1 LLRLAVAVFVKTPG
15 LSSIKTRLAK
25 EIGESEAL
33 SFYQWSLKST
43 EKLVTD
49 AAQNNSSILPFWAV
63 AEEKALNHPLWASWP
78 RVLQKGEGL
87 GLRMASVY
95 RTLRQK
101 HDFVM
106 LLGADCPHMPS
117 DFILKA
123 YEKLNS
129 GAYDSVLGPSADG
142 GFYLFASSLNFSDA
156 QWTAPNYSTSQT
168 RAEFV
173 QALKLQKERGFL
185 LPELF
190 DIDTKADLERLKGAW
205 CPFR

>member
-1 LLRLAVAVFVKTPG
+1 
-15 LSSIKTRLAK
+15 LAK

-33 SFYQWSLKST
+33 AFYQLSLKST
-43 EKLVTD
+43 EKFVTE
-49 AAQNNSSILPFWAV
+49 AAQSNSSISPFWAV

-95 RTLRQK
+95 RALRQG

-117 DFILKA
+117 DFILQA
-123 YEKLNS
+123 YEKLSS
-129 GAYDSVLGPSADG
+129 GNFDFVLGPSTDG
-142 GFYLFASSLNFSDA
+142 GFYLFAASLEFSDK
-156 QWTAPNYSTSQT
+156 QWTIPQYSTPQT
-168 RAEFV
+168 RVEFV
-173 QALKLQKERGFL
+173 QALKLQKERCFL

-190 DIDTKADLERLKGAW
+190 DIDTKADLERLNGAW
-205 CPFR
+205 CRFR